1 MTQPSQSS
9 GSPASRR
16 DFIKTSV
23 AVGGALAGGLSVA
36 RSANAAG
43 SDELEI
49 GLVGCGG
56 RGTGAADDTLS
67 INKGVKLVA
76 MADAFGD
83 RLNGAHDQL
92 KKKYGDRVSVPP
104 ERMFVGFDGYQKL
117 LETTVDL
124 VIFATPP
131 GFRPLHFE
139 AAVKAGKHVFMEKPV
154 AVDSAGVRKVL
165 EAAKVA
171 KEKKLG
177 VGVGLQRRHQQVYL
191 DSIKQIHDGAIGDV
205 LYTRVYW
212 NGAGVWVNPRRP
224 GQTEMEYQMRNWY
237 YFNWLCG
244 DHITEQHIHNLDVG
258 NWIMNDLPVMAQ
270 GMGGR
275 EVRDGKDY
283 GEIYD
288 HHAVEFTYK
297 NGSKMFSQCRHIG
310 GCWDSVSE
318 HAHGTKGYCDPGRG
332 RIEGDNKWRFRGGG
346 GNPYQVE
353 HLDLVNSI
361 REGNPLNEAEFGA
374 TSSMTSILGR
384 MATYSGREI
393 KWDEAL
399 NANYDLSPKT
409 YSFDAEPPVL
419 PDENGNYKIAVPG
432 KWKWS

>member
-92 KKKYGDRVSVPP
+92 KKKYGDRVSVPS

-297 NGSKMFSQCRHIG
+297 NGAKMFSQCRHIG